1 MCPFSLLSKLTIILT
16 SRVLL
21 FSYIFKEGIFVNVVN
36 CLCVKTIYT
45 EFLKIFYFIIISLS
59 SLSSLLILILFLSL
73 IYNNTYFINNKYLEI
88 PFYLTNSLTINIF
101 QRFINFIK
109 LDPTMSLWRWRHSN
123 EATFSHRRKSNDPFP
138 WN

>member
-1 MCPFSLLSKLTIILT
+1 MKN
-16 SRVLL
+16 SRVPIQSSFKINNYSH
-21 FSYIFKEGIFVNVVN
+21 FSSSSFFVCLQRTWIFVNVVN

-109 LDPTMSLWRWRHSN
+109 LDPTMYL
-123 EATFSHRRKSNDPFP
+123 
-138 WN
+138 